1 MRTGARR
8 QPAGANADEG
18 TPLFPHAHATG
29 FGLAHAP
36 GTLIGGCGRSP
47 GIACRIVWDTS
58 HNLTTAKL
66 TASYLGGAVDVVLRL
81 IFLAVV
87 ALAIRALAH
96 RLIDRAT
103 ARAADLTIHE
113 RLRRTAP
120 RGTAG
125 WVWRRF
131 RPGPLARISHGAGH
145 GSPSGG
151 AGHADGKALA
161 GLPASAPSV
170 TVPGMNGSPE
180 LSHERRRQRAHALGS
195 ILRSVASVTIFGI
208 AVVTALGDLG
218 VNLAPVLASAGV
230 VGVAVG
236 FGAQNLVKDFIS
248 GIFML
253 LEDQY
258 GVGDV
263 VNVNGATG
271 TVEAV
276 SLRVTRLRD
285 VNGVVWHVRNGTI
298 EKVGN
303 ESQGWARAV
312 IDLPVPYERDIAST
326 RQVMEQVAAGIW
338 QEPPWRALMLEKP
351 DVWGVQDLSGTEVL
365 MRIVAKTPPLRQWE
379 VARELRQRLKSA
391 LDAAAAVAD

>member
-1 MRTGARR
+1 
-8 QPAGANADEG
+8 
-18 TPLFPHAHATG
+18 
-29 FGLAHAP
+29 
-36 GTLIGGCGRSP
+36 
-47 GIACRIVWDTS
+47 
-58 HNLTTAKL
+58 
-66 TASYLGGAVDVVLRL
+66 
-81 IFLAVV
+81 
-87 ALAIRALAH
+87 
-96 RLIDRAT
+96 
-103 ARAADLTIHE
+103 
-113 RLRRTAP
+113 
-120 RGTAG
+120 
-125 WVWRRF
+125 
-131 RPGPLARISHGAGH
+131 
-145 GSPSGG
+145 
-151 AGHADGKALA
+151 
-161 GLPASAPSV
+161 
-170 TVPGMNGSPE
+170 MNGSPE